1 MMVHLSVICPKFVLI
16 SMNSKIP
23 MGLIDDLFRFREHMA
38 GVHGEKNFH
47 FEHGHLQ
54 QPVVGAP
61 PPHG

>member
-1 MMVHLSVICPKFVLI
+1 
-16 SMNSKIP
+16 